1 VKLNDAQL
9 ACVSARDGVWV
20 VIAGPGSGKTSTLIE
35 RFLMMLLNQIPQD
48 DILNLTFTSSAAEN
62 MLAKAGI
69 KDVKS
74 VFRTFH
80 SFALQIIDREREYLG
95 FDLCDTIIPVEL
107 QNYQL
112 LFDLVKIY
120 QGAGSWETL
129 QAKIS
134 EWKRNGVSPS
144 QALEECAHLREE
156 YYQALAYRDYEIKC
170 REQGWL
176 DFDSVMQEAVRIL
189 GEHEDARRR
198 WQRKY
203 ICVDECQDTD
213 IVQFKLLQLIFSGNI
228 FVVGDENQLIYEW
241 RSAQSGNLT
250 NFARHFPGA
259 QTLYLGQN
267 YRSTKR
273 LVAFLLRILPV
284 DNGLSSK
291 MFTENDEGTDPTI
304 TKYLDEY
311 EESENVLVEAA
322 KDPTKSAV
330 IARTNRQLFRYQKAC
345 AIKGIK
351 YKFLGKKDFWQ
362 QPEVEKLLGWAKKA
376 NPPLTVP
383 ADEVL
388 KQIIRD
394 KRLMEIYGRTTR
406 KMESSPVENLNDI
419 VKMAAK
425 KGNLPEFLDWLRR
438 VTYARQ
444 NVKGLTLSTVHQSKG
459 KEWDRVFLIGATQGI
474 LPHDDGE
481 LHEEHRIFFVGCSR
495 AAKELHISF
504 YRSPSMFIPDEDKAR
519 IVVFGETGN
528 DNSSQEPSN

>member
-1 VKLNDAQL
+1 MKLNEAQL
-9 ACVSARDGVWV
+9 ACVAARDGVFV
-20 VIAGPGSGKTSTLIE
+20 TIAGPGSGKTSVLIQ
-35 RFLMMLLNQIPQD
+35 RFLVMLMNGIPQE

-62 MLAKAGI
+62 MATKAGI
-69 KDVKS
+69 KDAKTI
-74 VFRTFH
+74 FRTFH
-80 SFALQIIDREREYLG
+80 SFALQIIDREREYLD

-120 QGAGSWETL
+120 QGISSWESL
-129 QAKIS
+129 QEKIS
-134 EWKRNGVSPS
+134 EWKRTGVTPE
-144 QALEECAHLREE
+144 QALEETAHMREE

-170 REQGWL
+170 RQQGWL
-176 DFDSVMQEAVRIL
+176 DFDSVMTEAVGIL
-189 GEHEDARRR
+189 EKHEDARAR
-198 WQRKY
+198 WKRKY
-203 ICVDECQDTD
+203 VNIDEFQDTD
-213 IVQFKLLQLIFSGNI
+213 DIQIKFAQLIFDGNI
-228 FVVGDENQLIYEW
+228 YVVGDSNQGIYEW
-241 RSAQSGNLT
+241 RSARATNLT
-250 NFARHFPGA
+250 NFHQHFPGA
-259 QTLYLGQN
+259 QKLFLGQN
-267 YRSTKR
+267 YRSSR
-273 LVAFLLRILPV
+273 QLVEFFKRILPD
-284 DNGLSSK
+284 DNGIASH
-291 MFTENDEGTDPTI
+291 MMTENEDGTPPTI

-311 EESENVLVEAA
+311 EEGEEVLKKAA
-322 KDPTKSAV
+322 EDPTSSAI

-362 QPEVEKLLGWAKKA
+362 QPEVEKLLSWAKKA

-425 KGNLPEFLDWLRR
+425 KGNLPEFLNWLRK

-444 NVKGLTLSTVHQSKG
+444 NIKGLTLGTAHMMKG
-459 KEWDRVFLIGATQGI
+459 KEFDKVFVIGATQGI
-474 LPHDDGE
+474 MPHDDGE
-481 LHEEHRIFFVGCSR
+481 LHEEHRIFFVACSR

-504 YRSPSMFIPDEDKAR
+504 YRSPSMFIPEEDRQR
-519 IVVFGETGN
+519 IVVFGDRD
-528 DNSSQEPSN
+528 DNSSQESSN